1 MPKWV
6 FEPKDTEGTAGQD
19 VLLKC
24 DAFAKPV
31 PRYTWT
37 RNNVPIESGNRFLL
51 TGGSLTIRN
60 VVKEDTATYTCIAEN
75 NSGKIEA
82 NVHLYVLIGPEI
94 SLMDDITVV
103 EGNRATL
110 RCNVREAFPKA
121 QIRWKLSHTNE
132 YIVPGKDSKYEVLAD
147 TDDVNGSPSSH
158 GAIVGSWS
166 ELHFK
171 RADRFDGRHNY
182 TCVASNKAAI
192 AEKSVQLLVDYAP
205 KFMLTTEAKEIYYSW
220 LLTDEFGNSG
230 NAASQSVRSY
240 PVNMVCEADGRPSP
254 MITWYFNGNP
264 INVDNIKYRYSL
276 LASSISILIKVVKML
291 IAIDCFSELN

>member
-19 VLLKC
+19 VIIKC

-31 PRYTWT
+31 PRYQWA
-37 RNNVPIESGNRFLL
+37 RNNIPIIEGQRFMI
-51 TGGSLTIRN
+51 TGGTLTIRN
-60 VVKEDTATYTCIAEN
+60 LVKEDTATYTCIAEN

-82 NVHLYVLIGPEI
+82 NVKLFVLIGPEI

-121 QIRWKLSHTNE
+121 QIRWKLSRTNE
-132 YIVPGKDSKYEVLAD
+132 YVMGGKDSKYEITSDVD
-147 TDDVNGSPSSH
+147 EVNGPTAT

-171 RADRFDGRHNY
+171 RADRFDILNNY

-192 AEKSVQLLVDYAP
+192 TERTVQLLVEYGP
-205 KFMLTTEAKEIYYSW
+205 KFILSTEAKEIYYSW

-240 PVNMVCEADGRPSP
+240 PANLVCEADGRPRP
-254 MITWYFNGNP
+254 MITWY
-264 INVDNIKYRYSL
+264 VK
-276 LASSISILIKVVKML
+276 ILI
-291 IAIDCFSELN
+291 F